1 MQGRCGVHCTS
12 LSAEEQSGAIGT
24 KLATLEMRELNEKQ
38 RADLAV
44 ARCRQLQKSVVQLER
59 RNGELEG
66 KFAEL
71 SRTLLESQTREAELM
86 DKVAGGWGGGGGG
99 REGGREWKRKGR
111 GKKGRWV
118 EREGGR
124 EGGRERGRVREKE
137 GGWEGWRGGVPSLRD
152 LFPYSLFNS

>member
-1 MQGRCGVHCTS
+1 MQGRRGVHCTS

-38 RADLAV
+38 RADLAMS
-44 ARCRQLQKSVVQLER
+44 RCRQMQESVAQLER

-71 SRTLLESQTREAELM
+71 SGKLLESQTREAELM
-86 DKVAGGWGGGGGG
+86 DKLAGGWGGSG
-99 REGGREWKRKGR
+99 R
-111 GKKGRWV
+111 

-124 EGGRERGRVREKE
+124 EGGG
-137 GGWEGWRGGVPSLRD
+137 
-152 LFPYSLFNS
+152 

>member
-1 MQGRCGVHCTS
+1 MQGRQGVHCTS
-12 LSAEEQSGAIGT
+12 LPVEEQSGTIGT

-44 ARCRQLQKSVVQLER
+44 ARCRQLQESVVQLER

-71 SRTLLESQTREAELM
+71 SGKLLESQTREAELM
-86 DKVAGGWGGGGGG
+86 DKVAGGWGGGEEG
-99 REGGREWKRKGR
+99 REGGSGR
-111 GKKGRWV
+111 

-124 EGGRERGRVREKE
+124 EGGG
-137 GGWEGWRGGVPSLRD
+137 
-152 LFPYSLFNS
+152 

>member
-1 MQGRCGVHCTS
+1 MQGRQGVHCTS
-12 LSAEEQSGAIGT
+12 LSVEEQSGAIGT

-44 ARCRQLQKSVVQLER
+44 ARCRQMQESVVQLER

-71 SRTLLESQTREAELM
+71 SRKLLESQTREAELM

-99 REGGREWKRKGR
+99 G
-111 GKKGRWV
+111 
-118 EREGGR
+118 REGGR
-124 EGGRERGRVREKE
+124 EGVEEKGKGEEREVGRKRGREGGRE
-137 GGWEGWRGGVPSLRD
+137 GE
-152 LFPYSLFNS
+152 